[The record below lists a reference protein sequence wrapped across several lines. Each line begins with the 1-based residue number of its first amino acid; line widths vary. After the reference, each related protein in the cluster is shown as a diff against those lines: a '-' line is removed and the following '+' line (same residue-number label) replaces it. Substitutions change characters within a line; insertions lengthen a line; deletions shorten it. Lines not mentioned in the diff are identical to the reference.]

1 MWIAKL
7 VSRDGGQFFEV
18 LKVGGALFDKR
29 PGWILLGR
37 TPGSRK
43 QDVFW
48 VHPDDITFEW
58 VRQFCFKEN

>member
-1 MWIAKL
+1 MWIAKIIT
-7 VSRDGGQFFEV
+7 RDVPQFFEV
-18 LKVGGALFDKR
+18 LRIGGALFDPK

-48 VHPDDITFEW
+48 VHPDDTAFEW
-58 VRQFCFKEN
+58 VREFRF